1 MAKAAVLGKT
11 TKADLPK
18 ELFAEPFHHSL
29 VHEAARAD
37 MAARR
42 RGTASTLT
50 RGEVSMTTA
59 KAWRQK
65 GTGRARAGA
74 LSVPNRS
81 GGGVAF
87 GPKPRH
93 YTVKVNRKARRKAM
107 RAALSVH
114 AERDSVAVLDAAA
127 FETPSTKQAAEAL
140 EKWGAKRATLIVLA
154 AEETGAV
161 KSFRNIPRVQVVEVG
176 AVGVADVIGAAS
188 LVLSGVGAGEA
199 AGEAGLMD
207 ARNILIRPV
216 ISEKSYALIAEGK
229 YTFRVDDRAHK
240 TQIAQAVEEI
250 FGVKVA
256 ARADRQGARQAEA
269 PRPAPGPHPGLEEGD
284 RPARAGRTDR
294 AVRGRGDR
302 VGTG

>member
-1 MAKAAVLGKT
+1 MAKAAVLGKSA
-11 TKADLPK
+11 KADLPK

-74 LSVPNRS
+74 LSVPNRH

-114 AERDSVAVLDAAA
+114 AERGSVAVLDATA
-127 FETPSTKQAAEAL
+127 FEAPSTKQAAEAL
-140 EKWGAKRATLIVLA
+140 AKWGAKPSTLIVLG

-161 KSFRNIPRVQVVEVG
+161 KSFRNIPRTQVVEVG

-188 LVLSGVGAGEA
+188 LVLSET
-199 AGEAGLMD
+199 
-207 ARNILIRPV
+207 
-216 ISEKSYALIAEGK
+216 ALAKLQERLG
-229 YTFRVDDRAHK
+229 
-240 TQIAQAVEEI
+240 
-250 FGVKVA
+250 G
-256 ARADRQGARQAEA
+256 
-269 PRPAPGPHPGLEEGD
+269 
-284 RPARAGRTDR
+284 
-294 AVRGRGDR
+294 
-302 VGTG
+302 